1 MIDNT
6 IYLDNAATTF
16 PKPQGVLTAMMETYR
31 LHGVSPGRGAYDLAT
46 EAEDIVRSTRRR
58 LADFFQAPDPDH
70 VVFCANA
77 TDALNVAIQGIVKPG
92 DHIVST
98 HLEHNSVLRVL
109 YYLHRRGII
118 RYDLVPFDNTGF
130 IDPGDIATAIRPE
143 TKLVVV
149 CHASNVLGT
158 VQPIAE
164 IGRICKT
171 REVPLLIDAAQ
182 SAGVIPI
189 DMTSWHLSA
198 IAFTGHKS
206 LFGPTGIGG
215 LVAHPALEIHSTR
228 FGGTGVDSKNPLHTQ
243 TWPHRLEAGTLNLLG
258 VIGLAAGLDYIE
270 KKGVDTIHRREMEL
284 LSKLVT
290 GFAGIEGVKM
300 YCMGDLSDHLG
311 LVTAFINGIDPS
323 NVATIL
329 DGDFGIQARSGL
341 HCAPLVHQTLGTLP
355 NGGIRFS
362 LGPLNTEEQMETTV
376 KAMRIIAKSAA

>member
-1 MIDNT
+1 
-6 IYLDNAATTF
+6 
-16 PKPQGVLTAMMETYR
+16 
-31 LHGVSPGRGAYDLAT
+31 LA
-46 EAEDIVRSTRRR
+46 E
-58 LADFFQAPDPDH
+58 FFQAPDPDH

-77 TDALNVAIQGIVKPG
+77 TDALNIAIQGIVKPG

-109 YYLHRRGII
+109 YYLHRQGII

-130 IDPGDIATAIRPE
+130 IDPGDIAAAIRPE

-164 IGRICKT
+164 IGRVCKT

-189 DMTSWHLSA
+189 DITSWHLSA

-228 FGGTGVDSKNPLHTQ
+228 FGSTGVDSKNPVHTQ
-243 TWPHRLEAGTLNLLG
+243 TWPHRLEAGTINLLG

-270 KKGVDTIHRREMEL
+270 QKGVETIHRREMEL
-284 LSKLVT
+284 LWKLVT
-290 GFAGIEGVKM
+290 GFASIEGVKM
-300 YCMGDLSDHLG
+300 YCMEDLSDHVG
-311 LVTAFINGIDPS
+311 LVTAFVNGIDPS
-323 NVATIL
+323 NVGMIL

-362 LGPLNTEEQMETTV
+362 LGPFNTEEQIETTV
-376 KAMRIIAKSAA
+376 NAMRIVAKSAA